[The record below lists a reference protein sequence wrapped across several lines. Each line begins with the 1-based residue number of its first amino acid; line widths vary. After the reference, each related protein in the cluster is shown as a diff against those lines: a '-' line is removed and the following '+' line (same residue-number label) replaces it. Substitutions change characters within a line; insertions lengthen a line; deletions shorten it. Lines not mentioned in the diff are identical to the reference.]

1 MLSNFSDSS
10 LDSFSYQKI
19 LKSLNKFD
27 IHVTNTDLDKLILES
42 YSVDQIVDILHNKYN
57 PSDLVSSN
65 LPRFVDKYLDTYLKP
80 LL

>member
-1 MLSNFSDSS
+1 LLSNFSDSS